1 MTIGT
6 GGKTEKVG
14 IGLRVGPAAATSG
27 ICRYVDGPAEVLELM
42 NQDVSSLILI
52 VREAGTTGVA
62 PILPDALGVVCTSG
76 GPTSHLA
83 LVAKEYGVACVM
95 AAKLECEPASLNG
108 RIITLGSDGSIS
120 VAES

>member
-14 IGLRVGPAAATSG
+14 IGLRIGPAAATSG
-27 ICRYVDGPAEVLELM
+27 IGRYVDGPGEVLELM
-42 NQDVSSLILI
+42 NQDVSNLILI

-62 PILPDALGVVCTSG
+62 PILPDARGVVCTSG

-108 RIITLGSDGSIS
+108 QTITLGSDGSIS